1 MNGSV
6 PPTGTE
12 IRKKKIAK
20 EIFVGG
26 LHANLP
32 WRLHVMETLFRIT
45 GPLLGET
52 TGGFPHKGSVMRNV
66 DVFFVASP
74 DNLLNTQ

>member
-1 MNGSV
+1 M
-6 PPTGTE
+6 T
-12 IRKKKIAK
+12 K

-26 LHANLP
+26 LHANLS
-32 WRLHVMETLFRIT
+32 WRLHVLEILFRIT

-52 TGGFPHKGSVMRNV
+52 TDGFPHKGSVMRNV

-74 DNLLNTQ
+74 DNLLNTQWSCR